1 MKQTV
6 VPDACL
12 FYTGQKFEIPYFSH
26 GIEPV
31 MDMLTA
37 FPYWG
42 IIIVIV
48 VNAVIVSRMT
58 VHISEQPEEEEGEG
72 GVE

>member
-1 MKQTV
+1 
-6 VPDACL
+6 
-12 FYTGQKFEIPYFSH
+12 
-26 GIEPV
+26 

-58 VHISEQPEEEEGEG
+58 VHISEQRDEEEGEG

>member
-6 VPDACL
+6 ASGPSL
-12 FYTGQKFEIPYFSH
+12 FYTGQKSGIPYISH
-26 GIEPV
+26 GIELV
-31 MDMLTA
+31 MDLLTA

-42 IIIVIV
+42 IIIVII

-58 VHISEQPEEEEGEG
+58 VHISEQPEEEEGESG
-72 GVE
+72 GK